1 VLDALAHWLAAHDA
15 KKSTLHVVLSG
26 RFVRWQL
33 LPWRAELTQRSEL
46 ATYATL
52 RFREIF
58 GKAADDWQILHS
70 PQPPGKTVPTCAID
84 LALMQALRATCE
96 AAGARLAVVT
106 PYFASA
112 FDHRR
117 KALAGKTSWFG
128 LIEAD
133 CLSLGLL
140 QGGNWVA
147 LRSQRLDEDWRDV
160 LPSMMV
166 QMGIVANLADV
177 QAPLYLV
184 GEGGAQ
190 APVPGLSFTWLASQV
205 GRQA

>member
-1 VLDALAHWLAAHDA
+1 M
-15 KKSTLHVVLSG
+15 
-26 RFVRWQL
+26 
-33 LPWRAELTQRSEL
+33 
-46 ATYATL
+46 
-52 RFREIF
+52 
-58 GKAADDWQILHS
+58 
-70 PQPPGKTVPTCAID
+70 
-84 LALMQALRATCE
+84 LALSSTCE
-96 AAGARLAVVT
+96 ATGARLAVVT

-117 KALAGKTSWFG
+117 KALDGKTSWFG

-147 LRSQRLDEDWRDV
+147 LRSQRLDDDWREV

-166 QMGIVANLADV
+166 QMGIVANLADAQV
-177 QAPLYLV
+177 PLYLV
-184 GEGGAQ
+184 GEGA
-190 APVPGLSFTWLASQV
+190 APAPQPGLAFTWLPSQA